1 MAFAYNTS
9 FHRTLKA
16 TPFKITF
23 GQEARTA
30 NFNQRRQYGEETGTE
45 LFQRMET
52 SHESMRQL
60 AREHTDVAIKRNMQ
74 DHDKKANPR
83 SFKVGDTVLIQVKDF
98 LTKNKKLAESFK
110 GPFLV
115 TRVSPN
121 NTATIRSRTGKKEYN
136 YNTDM
141 LKMYYSTETQ
151 SRQQG
156 QNPSQTTSS
165 GASEPQSK
173 KTSRQ
178 QGQNPSQTTSSGTSE
193 SKRDD
198 KTKLR
203 PRQKPSQNAT
213 SSDDSSEP
221 KQREGP
227 VTRSRTAARAAFS
240 YSEAL
245 QGKSIIEVQTIKEFA
260 ESQKKIQSIQT
271 EDNASFKQKQ
281 KLAEFTHAEH
291 VKMNQQQWATLKA
304 SVKNETTR
312 WKNSLIQNE
321 WCNLGPKFKTD
332 TMGLPLQQE
341 GIAQPKWV
349 QNRRKFLASLTFK
362 ERNLVLTG
370 DPFVEFDPFTYVLVY
385 SFPRQAQNY
394 PAIVAALPHIANNNN
409 IIIQEPEVPPPA
421 APAAPAA
428 PRGRGRPLGSKNKP
442 KTAETTGPT
451 RDRRLKRTSQTIKS
465 DTVLASDKN
474 LVKTPP
480 QVTTLVSRSKSTG
493 NAQTI
498 SSVNILKSAQ
508 AIDSRFFQPRF
519 YRRERGFTNTPT
531 VF

>member
-1 MAFAYNTS
+1 MAPMAFAYNTS

-60 AREHTDVAIKRNMQ
+60 AREHTDVAIKRNVQ

-110 GPFLV
+110 GPFLI

-121 NTATIRSRTGKKEYN
+121 NTATIRSKTGKKEYN

-141 LKMYYSTETQ
+141 LKMYYSTEDQKQQGPRPSQTTSSGASVSQ
-151 SRQQG
+151 SKKTPSKQQG
-156 QNPSQTTSS
+156 QNPSQTTTS
-165 GASEPQSK
+165 GASESQSK
-173 KTSRQ
+173 KT
-178 QGQNPSQTTSSGTSE
+178 TSE
-193 SKRDD
+193 
-198 KTKLR
+198 
-203 PRQKPSQNAT
+203 PQPEPQQK
-213 SSDDSSEP
+213 
-221 KQREGP
+221 GP
-227 VTRSRTAARAAFS
+227 MTRSRTAAKTAFS

-245 QGKSIIEVQTIKEFA
+245 QGKSIIEVQTIKEFKEA
-260 ESQKKIQSIQT
+260 QKMIQAIQT

-281 KLAEFTHAEH
+281 KLAELTHAEH

-304 SVKNETTR
+304 SVKNETTQ
-312 WKNSLIQNE
+312 WKNALIKNE
-321 WCNLGPKFKTD
+321 WCNLGPTFKTD

-370 DPFVEFDPFTYVLVY
+370 DPYVEFDPFTYVLVY

-394 PAIVAALPHIANNNN
+394 PAIVAALPHIANNNQ
-409 IIIQEPEVPPPA
+409 IVQEPEMQPPA
-421 APAAPAA
+421 PPA
-428 PRGRGRPLGSKNKP
+428 PRGRGRPPGSKNKP
-442 KTAETTGPT
+442 KTIPTPST
-451 RDRRLKRTSQTIKS
+451 RDRRLKRTTQTICSVK
-465 DTVLASDKN
+465 VL
-474 LVKTPP
+474 
-480 QVTTLVSRSKSTG
+480 KSTG
-493 NAQTI
+493 KTQTI
-498 SSVNILKSAQ
+498 SSVHIPKSAQ
-508 AIDSRFFQPRF
+508 AIDSHFFSTGSTSGKR
-519 YRRERGFTNTPT
+519 
-531 VF
+531 VS

>member
-1 MAFAYNTS
+1 M
-9 FHRTLKA
+9 
-16 TPFKITF
+16 
-23 GQEARTA
+23 
-30 NFNQRRQYGEETGTE
+30 
-45 LFQRMET
+45 
-52 SHESMRQL
+52 
-60 AREHTDVAIKRNMQ
+60 
-74 DHDKKANPR
+74 
-83 SFKVGDTVLIQVKDF
+83 
-98 LTKNKKLAESFK
+98 FK

-141 LKMYYSTETQ
+141 LKMYYSTEAEP
-151 SRQQG
+151 RQQG

-178 QGQNPSQTTSSGTSE
+178 QGQDPSQTTSSGTSE
-193 SKRDD
+193 SKNHE

-281 KLAEFTHAEH
+281 QLAEVTHAEH

-394 PAIVAALPHIANNNN
+394 PAIVAALPHIANNNDL
-409 IIIQEPEVPPPA
+409 IPEPEIPPPA
-421 APAAPAA
+421 PAT
-428 PRGRGRPLGSKNKP
+428 PRGRGRPPGSKSKHKTIQEPETQSPALAAAAPKRGRPPGSKNKP
-442 KTAETTGPT
+442 NTAEGTAPT
-451 RDRRLKRTSQTIKS
+451 RDRRLKRTTQTIES
-465 DTVLASDKN
+465 VTVLPASDKN
-474 LVKTPP
+474 LVSTPP
-480 QVTTLVSRSKSTG
+480 QVTTLVSHSKSTG
-493 NAQTI
+493 KTQTI
-498 SSVNILKSAQ
+498 CSVNPKKCKQLTLTL
-508 AIDSRFFQPRF
+508 FQPRF